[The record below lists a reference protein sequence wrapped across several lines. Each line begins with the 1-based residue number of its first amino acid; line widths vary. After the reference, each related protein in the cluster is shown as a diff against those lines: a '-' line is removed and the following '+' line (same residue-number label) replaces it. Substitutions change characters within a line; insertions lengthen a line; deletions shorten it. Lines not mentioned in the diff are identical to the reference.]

1 MESKRADYPTEVYL
15 YKQLSY
21 GAGRYRSYLL
31 TTTLIRI
38 VLIILIW
45 SLIIS
50 KVIGSPIATAVT
62 ITALIVYA
70 FIEVIAAQGRL
81 KAAKYAMEDLQ
92 KSINRKEGHDV
103 F

>member
-1 MESKRADYPTEVYL
+1 MESQKADYQAEVYL

-21 GAGRYRSYLL
+21 GAGKYRSYLL

-50 KVIGSPIATAVT
+50 KVIGSPIATAIT

-70 FIEVIAAQGRL
+70 FIEVAAAQGRL
-81 KAAKYAMEDLQ
+81 RAAKYAMKDLQ
-92 KSINRKEGHDV
+92 NSIDRKEG
-103 F
+103 